1 MSQLMPGATNT
12 QSLFA
17 SSMSMPSASVKLAW

>member
-12 QSLFA
+12 QSLLA